1 MSALEYIDRRLP
13 RLEVARHRL
22 RVLWVIA
29 IAEFKLKYA
38 GSALGYVWSV
48 VKPLALFTLL
58 YLVFG
63 RVFNLNEL
71 SPYYSVALLIGI
83 VLFTFYSDATT
94 LALISIVA
102 RDSIIRKLAFPRF
115 LIPAS
120 ATVTSALTLLI
131 NLSVV
136 GVFLAYKRITPTVE
150 WLLIPF
156 LLFELY
162 VFVLGVGLLL
172 SALYVRLRDLGQVWE
187 LVLQLFF
194 YASPI
199 IYPVGFLPPWGKELI
214 FLNPFTQVLQDIRAI
229 VLYPDEPENL
239 ITAADVFGTAGRL
252 LPVGLA
258 VAIFVVGYWVFKREE
273 PWFAERV

>member
-1 MSALEYIDRRLP
+1 
-13 RLEVARHRL
+13 
-22 RVLWVIA
+22 VIA